1 MDDEEVEEEV
11 KKEEQNS
18 KRRSLGIPELDP
30 DALPSTVASKF
41 LSLDPIKP
49 SGFDNLVSVN

>member
-41 LSLDPIKP
+41 SESRP
-49 SGFDNLVSVN
+49 N

>member
-1 MDDEEVEEEV
+1 MDEDEAEEEV
-11 KKEEQNS
+11 RKEEQNS
-18 KRRSLGIPELDP
+18 KRKSLGIPELDP

-49 SGFDNLVSVN
+49 ILMT